1 MTDEKKPGTTTLHLS
16 TGTLRG
22 APAPAG
28 RGGSLLRGPATPTVT
43 VQIKRKR
50 PTIGIPQDKAPPP
63 TPPKGEDVPAPL
75 PETPAPSVRKTLSV
89 TSQKSPSTLTEEERR
104 ARQEALTQNPV
115 FEAPD
120 DTALRTLRVIKPK
133 REEVA
138 PTPTE
143 TPAPAETVPETTAPE
158 LKKDA
163 PPAPAVPTRPKV
175 GVFTSEPLV
184 TLRRVVRP
192 LEKAGL
198 TKDERAALERKTSG
212 AGATPATAST
222 ATAARRPLDET
233 KPAGWPEKPAE
244 RKNKKEDDEAA
255 ASAKAALGNRRQR
268 KMTITSALKEALVE
282 EEAKATPII
291 GLKKRRKV
299 TRGPQPPVEK
309 LKRTVVIPETIA
321 LQDLANRMS
330 ERSVDVIKALMKMG
344 MMVTA
349 QQTLDAETA
358 ELVVSEMGHTP
369 VRVSEEDVE
378 QGMLVEIQGE
388 KQPRAPVVT
397 IMGHVDHGKTSLLD
411 ALRQTDV
418 ASGEAGGITQHIGAY
433 KVELSS
439 GKSIVFL
446 DTPGHEAFTA
456 MRARGAHVTDVV
468 VLVVAADDS
477 VMPQTVE
484 AISHAKAAGVPII
497 VAINKIDK
505 PEARPDKVK
514 TELLSHGIV
523 VEDLGGDVLSIE
535 VSAKKKT
542 GLLALEE
549 AILLQAEIMDLR
561 ARTTGSAQGT
571 VLEARMDQGLGPVA
585 SVLVQEGT
593 LSIGD
598 IFVSGTRWGRVRALI
613 DSRGTRIRDAG
624 PATPVEVLGSQ
635 GVPEAGDDFVI
646 VADEAKAREISEY
659 RDRKRKTAS
668 VKTGETSVSD
678 IFAKYQSESTMRTL
692 SLIIRGDV
700 QGSVEAIKGSLE
712 KIISDEMK
720 IDIITAGV
728 GAISESDVTLAKSS
742 GALIIGFN
750 VRANPSARELAK
762 KEGVDIRYYSI
773 IYDVVDAMRDAA
785 SSLLSPE
792 QKETFLGYA
801 EIRQVF
807 DVSKVGKVAGCMVT
821 EGTIK
826 RGCGVRLLRDNVVI
840 HQGSLKTLKRHKDE
854 VKEVKGGYECGMAFE
869 NYQDIRLGDQIE
881 CFEIHEV
888 KKVLG

>member
-22 APAPAG
+22 GPAPLG
-28 RGGSLLRGPATPTVT
+28 RGGVLSRGPAAPAVT

-50 PTIGIPQDKAPPP
+50 PTIGIPQDKAPPS
-63 TPPKGEDVPAPL
+63 PPKPE
-75 PETPAPSVRKTLSV
+75 ETPVSVPDVAPPSVRKPLSV
-89 TSQKSPSTLTEEERR
+89 APAKTGSNLTEDERR
-104 ARQEALTQNPV
+104 ARQQALSQNPV
-115 FEAPD
+115 FDAPA
-120 DTALRTLRVIKPK
+120 DTDLRTLRVIKPK
-133 REEVA
+133 REEEPAPEATEPA
-138 PTPTE
+138 PTPVE
-143 TPAPAETVPETTAPE
+143 VVPEAPEPKKEAPA
-158 LKKDA
+158 
-163 PPAPAVPTRPKV
+163 APARPKV

-198 TKDERAALERKTSG
+198 TKDERAALDRKISG
-212 AGATPATAST
+212 AAATPAAAATT
-222 ATAARRPLDET
+222 ATTARRPLDPT
-233 KPAGWPEKPAE
+233 KPGEWPEKTAE

-255 ASAKAALGNRRQR
+255 ATAKAALNNRRQR
-268 KMTITSALKEALVE
+268 KMTITSALKEAFVE
-282 EEAKATPII
+282 EETKAAPII

-299 TRGPQPPVEK
+299 TRGPQPSVEK

-330 ERSVDVIKALMKMG
+330 ERSVDVIKVLMKMG
-344 MMVTA
+344 MMVTP

-369 VRVSEEDVE
+369 VKVSEEDVE
-378 QGMLVEIQGE
+378 QGLAVDTLAE
-388 KQPRAPVVT
+388 KLPRAPVVT

-418 ASGEAGGITQHIGAY
+418 VSGEAGGITQHIGAY

-549 AILLQAEIMDLR
+549 AILLQSEIMDLR
-561 ARTTGSAQGT
+561 ARTEGSAQGT

-613 DSRGTRIRDAG
+613 DSRGTRIREAG

-646 VADEAKAREISEY
+646 VPDEAKAREISEY

-668 VKTGETSVSD
+668 AKTGETSVSD
-678 IFAKYQSESTMRTL
+678 IFAKYQSDATMRTL
-692 SLIIRGDV
+692 SIIIRGDV

-720 IDIITAGV
+720 IDVITAGV

-762 KEGVDIRYYSI
+762 KESVDIRYYSI
-773 IYDVVDAMRDAA
+773 IYDVVDAMREAA

-821 EGTIK
+821 EGIIK

-869 NYQDIRLGDQIE
+869 NYQDIRPSDQIE

>member
-22 APAPAG
+22 GPAPLG
-28 RGGSLLRGPATPTVT
+28 RGGLLSRGPAAPTVM

-50 PTIGIPQDKAPPP
+50 PTIGIPQDKAPVS
-63 TPPKGEDVPAPL
+63 TPKPE
-75 PETPAPSVRKTLSV
+75 ETPVSVADVAPSPVRKPLSV
-89 TSQKSPSTLTEEERR
+89 APAKTGSNLTEEERR
-104 ARQEALTQNPV
+104 ARQQALSQSPA
-115 FEAPD
+115 FEAPA
-120 DTALRTLRVIKPK
+120 DTDLRTLRVIKPK
-133 REEVA
+133 REEE
-138 PTPTE
+138 PTPE
-143 TPAPAETVPETTAPE
+143 AIEPDPTPVEVVPEAPEPKKEAPAA
-158 LKKDA
+158 
-163 PPAPAVPTRPKV
+163 APARPKV

-198 TKDERAALERKTSG
+198 SKDERAALDRKISG
-212 AGATPATAST
+212 AAATPAAAATT
-222 ATAARRPLDET
+222 ATTARRPLDPT
-233 KPAGWPEKPAE
+233 KPGEWPEKTAE
-244 RKNKKEDDEAA
+244 RKSKKEDDEAA
-255 ASAKAALGNRRQR
+255 ATAKAALNNRRQR

-282 EEAKATPII
+282 EETKAAPII

-299 TRGPQPPVEK
+299 TRGPQPTVEK

-330 ERSVDVIKALMKMG
+330 ERSVDVIKVLMKMG
-344 MMVTA
+344 MMVTP

-369 VRVSEEDVE
+369 VKVSEEDVE
-378 QGMLVEIQGE
+378 QGLAVDTLAE
-388 KQPRAPVVT
+388 KLPRAPVVT

-418 ASGEAGGITQHIGAY
+418 VSGEAGGITQHIGAY

-561 ARTTGSAQGT
+561 ARTEGSAQGT

-585 SVLVQEGT
+585 SVLVQDGT

-613 DSRGTRIRDAG
+613 DSRGTRIREAG

-668 VKTGETSVSD
+668 AKTGETSVSD
-678 IFAKYQSESTMRTL
+678 IFAKYQSDATMRTL
-692 SLIIRGDV
+692 SIIIRGDV

-720 IDIITAGV
+720 IDVITAGV

-762 KEGVDIRYYSI
+762 KESVDIRYYSI
-773 IYDVVDAMRDAA
+773 IYDVVDAMREAA

-821 EGTIK
+821 EGIIK

-869 NYQDIRLGDQIE
+869 NYQDIRPSDQIE

>member
-22 APAPAG
+22 GPAPLG
-28 RGGSLLRGPATPTVT
+28 RGGLLSRGPAAPAVM

-50 PTIGIPQDKAPPP
+50 PTIGIPQDKAPPS
-63 TPPKGEDVPAPL
+63 PPKPE
-75 PETPAPSVRKTLSV
+75 ETPVSVPDVAPPSVRKPLSV
-89 TSQKSPSTLTEEERR
+89 APAKTGSTLTEDERR
-104 ARQEALTQNPV
+104 ARQQALSQNPV
-115 FEAPD
+115 FDAPA
-120 DTALRTLRVIKPK
+120 DTDLRTLRVIKPK
-133 REEVA
+133 REEE
-138 PTPTE
+138 PTPE
-143 TPAPAETVPETTAPE
+143 AIEPTPPPVEVVPEAPEPKKEAPA
-158 LKKDA
+158 
-163 PPAPAVPTRPKV
+163 APARPKV

-198 TKDERAALERKTSG
+198 TKDERAALDRKTSG
-212 AGATPATAST
+212 AAATPAAAATT
-222 ATAARRPLDET
+222 ATTARRPLDAT
-233 KPAGWPEKPAE
+233 KPAEWPEKTAE
-244 RKNKKEDDEAA
+244 RKTKKEDDEAA
-255 ASAKAALGNRRQR
+255 ATAKAALNNRRQR
-268 KMTITSALKEALVE
+268 KMTITSALKEAFVE
-282 EEAKATPII
+282 EETKAAPII

-299 TRGPQPPVEK
+299 TRGPQPSVEK

-330 ERSVDVIKALMKMG
+330 ERSVDVIKVLMKMG
-344 MMVTA
+344 MMVTP

-369 VRVSEEDVE
+369 VKVSEEDVE
-378 QGMLVEIQGE
+378 QGLAVDTLAE
-388 KQPRAPVVT
+388 KLPRAPVVT

-418 ASGEAGGITQHIGAY
+418 VSGEAGGITQHIGAY

-549 AILLQAEIMDLR
+549 AILLQSEIMDLR
-561 ARTTGSAQGT
+561 ARTEGSAQGT

-613 DSRGTRIRDAG
+613 DSRGTRIREAG

-646 VADEAKAREISEY
+646 VPDEAKAREISEY

-668 VKTGETSVSD
+668 AKTGETSVSD
-678 IFAKYQSESTMRTL
+678 IFAKYQSDATMRTL
-692 SLIIRGDV
+692 SIIIRGDV

-720 IDIITAGV
+720 IDVITAGV

-762 KEGVDIRYYSI
+762 KESVDIRYYSI
-773 IYDVVDAMRDAA
+773 IYDVVDAMREAA

-821 EGTIK
+821 EGIIK

-869 NYQDIRLGDQIE
+869 NYQDIRPGDQIE

>member
-1 MTDEKKPGTTTLHLS
+1 MTDEKKPGTSTLHLS
-16 TGTLRG
+16 TGTLRSR
-22 APAPAG
+22 PDAG
-28 RGGSLLRGPATPTVT
+28 GGFSRGGGILSRGVPSPAVT

-50 PTIGIPQDKAPPP
+50 PTIGIPQEKPDLAPKVEENLS
-63 TPPKGEDVPAPL
+63 TE
-75 PETPAPSVRKTLSV
+75 TLSPARKPV
-89 TSQKSPSTLTEEERR
+89 SVPPAKTGSTLSEEERR
-104 ARQEALTQNPV
+104 TRQQALSQSPV
-115 FEAPD
+115 FEAPA
-120 DTALRTLRVIKPK
+120 DTDLRTLRVVKHT
-133 REEVA
+133 REEEIPA
-138 PTPTE
+138 SSE
-143 TPAPAETVPETTAPE
+143 TTVPVEAAPE
-158 LKKDA
+158 APEVKKEMV
-163 PPAPAVPTRPKV
+163 PAAARPKP
-175 GVFTSEPLV
+175 GLFSSEPLV

-198 TKDERAALERKTSG
+198 TKDERAAFDRKAAGG
-212 AGATPATAST
+212 AAPAATPT
-222 ATAARRPLDET
+222 ATAVRRPGEVVA
-233 KPAGWPEKPAE
+233 KPGEWPDKVVE
-244 RKNKKEDDEAA
+244 RKSKKEDDEAA
-255 ASAKAALGNRRQR
+255 AASAKTGLNARRQR

-282 EEAKATPII
+282 EETKTAPIV
-291 GLKKRRKV
+291 GLKKRRKI
-299 TRGPQPPVEK
+299 TRGPQPTIEK

-321 LQDLANRMS
+321 VQDLANRMS
-330 ERSVDVIKALMKMG
+330 ERAVDVIKILMKMG

-349 QQTLDAETA
+349 GQTIDAETA
-358 ELVVSEMGHTP
+358 ELVVGELGHTAL
-369 VRVSEEDVE
+369 RVSEDDVE
-378 QGMLVEIQGE
+378 QNLTTEIGE
-388 KQPRAPVVT
+388 ALPRAPVVT

-418 ASGEAGGITQHIGAY
+418 VSGEAGGITQHIGAY
-433 KVELSS
+433 KVVLSS

-477 VMPQTVE
+477 VMPQTIE

-497 VAINKIDK
+497 VAINKVDK
-505 PEARPDKVK
+505 PEARPDKVR

-542 GLLALEE
+542 GLTALEE

-561 ARTTGSAQGT
+561 ARPTGAAEGT

-585 SVLVQEGT
+585 SVLVQQGT
-593 LSIGD
+593 LSVGD

-613 DSRGTRIRDAG
+613 DSRGVRVREAG

-646 VADEAKAREISEY
+646 VADEAKAREVAEY
-659 RDRKRKTAS
+659 RERKRKTKVVQA
-668 VKTGETSVSD
+668 GETSVSD
-678 IFAKYQSESTMRTL
+678 IFAKYQSDATMRTL

-720 IDIITAGV
+720 VNVITTGV
-728 GAISESDVTLAKSS
+728 GAISESDVTLAKST

-750 VRANPSARELAK
+750 VRANPSARDLAK

-773 IYDVVDAMRDAA
+773 IYDVVDAMREAA

-869 NYQDIRLGDQIE
+869 NYQDIRPGDQIE

-888 KKVLG
+888 KKVLA

>member
-22 APAPAG
+22 GPAPLG
-28 RGGSLLRGPATPTVT
+28 RGGLLSRGPAAPTVM

-50 PTIGIPQDKAPPP
+50 PTIGIPQDKAPVS
-63 TPPKGEDVPAPL
+63 TPKPE
-75 PETPAPSVRKTLSV
+75 ETPVSVADVAPSPVRKPLSV
-89 TSQKSPSTLTEEERR
+89 APAKTGSNLTEDERR
-104 ARQEALTQNPV
+104 ARQQALSQSPA
-115 FEAPD
+115 FEAPA
-120 DTALRTLRVIKPK
+120 DTDLRTLRVIKPK
-133 REEVA
+133 REEE
-138 PTPTE
+138 PTPE
-143 TPAPAETVPETTAPE
+143 AIEPDPTPVEVVPEAPEPKKEAPAA
-158 LKKDA
+158 A
-163 PPAPAVPTRPKV
+163 PPVRPKV

-198 TKDERAALERKTSG
+198 TKDERAALDRKTSG
-212 AGATPATAST
+212 AAATPAAAATT
-222 ATAARRPLDET
+222 ATTARRPLDPT
-233 KPAGWPEKPAE
+233 KPGEWPEKTAE
-244 RKNKKEDDEAA
+244 RKSKKEDDEAA
-255 ASAKAALGNRRQR
+255 ATAKAALNNRRQR

-282 EEAKATPII
+282 EETKAAPII

-299 TRGPQPPVEK
+299 TRGPQPTVEK

-330 ERSVDVIKALMKMG
+330 ERSVDVIKVLMKMG
-344 MMVTA
+344 MMVTP

-369 VRVSEEDVE
+369 VKVSEEDVE
-378 QGMLVEIQGE
+378 QGLAVDTLAE
-388 KQPRAPVVT
+388 KLPRAPVVT

-418 ASGEAGGITQHIGAY
+418 VSGEAGGITQHIGAY

-561 ARTTGSAQGT
+561 ARTEGSAQGT

-585 SVLVQEGT
+585 SVLIQDGT

-613 DSRGTRIRDAG
+613 DSRGTRIREAG

-668 VKTGETSVSD
+668 AKTGETSVSD
-678 IFAKYQSESTMRTL
+678 IFAKYQSDATMRTL
-692 SLIIRGDV
+692 SIIIRGDV

-720 IDIITAGV
+720 IDVITAGV

-762 KEGVDIRYYSI
+762 KESVDIRYYSI
-773 IYDVVDAMRDAA
+773 IYDVVDAMREAA

-821 EGTIK
+821 EGIIK

-869 NYQDIRLGDQIE
+869 NYQDIRPSDQIE

>member
-1 MTDEKKPGTTTLHLS
+1 M
-16 TGTLRG
+16 
-22 APAPAG
+22 
-28 RGGSLLRGPATPTVT
+28 

-50 PTIGIPQDKAPPP
+50 PTIGIPQDKAP
-63 TPPKGEDVPAPL
+63 TSPPKPE
-75 PETPAPSVRKTLSV
+75 ETPVSVADVAPSPVRKTLSV
-89 TSQKSPSTLTEEERR
+89 APAKTGSNLTEDERR
-104 ARQEALTQNPV
+104 ARQQALSQNPV
-115 FEAPD
+115 FEAPA
-120 DTALRTLRVIKPK
+120 DTDLRTLRVIKPK
-133 REEVA
+133 REEE
-138 PTPTE
+138 PTPE
-143 TPAPAETVPETTAPE
+143 AIEPTPPPVEVVPEAPEPKKEAPA
-158 LKKDA
+158 
-163 PPAPAVPTRPKV
+163 APARPKV

-198 TKDERAALERKTSG
+198 TKDERAALDRKTSG
-212 AGATPATAST
+212 AAATPAAAATT
-222 ATAARRPLDET
+222 ATTARRPLDPT
-233 KPAGWPEKPAE
+233 KPGEWPEKTAE

-255 ASAKAALGNRRQR
+255 ATAKAALNNRRQR
-268 KMTITSALKEALVE
+268 KMTITSALKEAFVE
-282 EEAKATPII
+282 EETKAAPII

-299 TRGPQPPVEK
+299 TRGPQPSLEK

-330 ERSVDVIKALMKMG
+330 ERSVDVIKVLMKMG
-344 MMVTA
+344 MMVTP

-369 VRVSEEDVE
+369 VKVSEEDVE
-378 QGMLVEIQGE
+378 QGLAVDTLAE
-388 KQPRAPVVT
+388 KLPRAPVVT

-418 ASGEAGGITQHIGAY
+418 VSGEAGGITQHIGAY

-549 AILLQAEIMDLR
+549 AILLQSEIMDLR
-561 ARTTGSAQGT
+561 ARTEGSAQGT

-613 DSRGTRIRDAG
+613 DSRGTRIREAG

-646 VADEAKAREISEY
+646 VPDEAKAREISEY

-668 VKTGETSVSD
+668 AKTGETSVSD
-678 IFAKYQSESTMRTL
+678 IFAKYQSDATMRTL
-692 SLIIRGDV
+692 SIIIRGDV

-720 IDIITAGV
+720 IDVITAGV

-762 KEGVDIRYYSI
+762 KESVDIRYYSI
-773 IYDVVDAMRDAA
+773 IYDVVDAMREAA

-821 EGTIK
+821 EGIIK

-869 NYQDIRLGDQIE
+869 NYQDIRPGDQIE

>member
-1 MTDEKKPGTTTLHLS
+1 M
-16 TGTLRG
+16 
-22 APAPAG
+22 
-28 RGGSLLRGPATPTVT
+28 

-50 PTIGIPQDKAPPP
+50 PTIGIPQDKAPPS
-63 TPPKGEDVPAPL
+63 PPRPE
-75 PETPAPSVRKTLSV
+75 ETPVSVPDVAPPSVRKPLSV
-89 TSQKSPSTLTEEERR
+89 APAKTGSTLTEDERR
-104 ARQEALTQNPV
+104 ARQQALSQNPV
-115 FEAPD
+115 FDAPA
-120 DTALRTLRVIKPK
+120 DTDLRTLRVIKPK
-133 REEVA
+133 REEEPAPEATEPA
-138 PTPTE
+138 PTPVE
-143 TPAPAETVPETTAPE
+143 VVPEVPEPKKEAPA
-158 LKKDA
+158 
-163 PPAPAVPTRPKV
+163 APARPKV

-198 TKDERAALERKTSG
+198 TKDERAALDRKISG
-212 AGATPATAST
+212 AAATPAAAATT
-222 ATAARRPLDET
+222 ATTARRPLDPT
-233 KPAGWPEKPAE
+233 KPGEWPEKTAE

-255 ASAKAALGNRRQR
+255 ATAKAALNNRRQR
-268 KMTITSALKEALVE
+268 KMTITSALKEAFVE
-282 EEAKATPII
+282 EETKAAPII

-299 TRGPQPPVEK
+299 TRGPQPSLEK

-330 ERSVDVIKALMKMG
+330 ERSVDVIKVLMKMG
-344 MMVTA
+344 MMVTP

-369 VRVSEEDVE
+369 VKVSEEDVE
-378 QGMLVEIQGE
+378 QGLAVDTLAE
-388 KQPRAPVVT
+388 KLPRAPVVT

-418 ASGEAGGITQHIGAY
+418 VSGEAGGITQHIGAY

-549 AILLQAEIMDLR
+549 AILLQSEIMDLR
-561 ARTTGSAQGT
+561 ARTEGSAQGT

-613 DSRGTRIRDAG
+613 DSRGTRIREAG

-646 VADEAKAREISEY
+646 VPDEAKAREISEY

-668 VKTGETSVSD
+668 AKTGETSVSD
-678 IFAKYQSESTMRTL
+678 IFAKYQSDATMRTL
-692 SLIIRGDV
+692 SIIIRGDV

-720 IDIITAGV
+720 IDVITAGV

-762 KEGVDIRYYSI
+762 KESVDIRYYSI
-773 IYDVVDAMRDAA
+773 IYDVVDAMREAA

-821 EGTIK
+821 EGIIK
-826 RGCGVRLLRDNVVI
+826 RGCGVRLLRDHVVI

-869 NYQDIRLGDQIE
+869 NYQDIRPGDQIE

>member
-1 MTDEKKPGTTTLHLS
+1 VRKPLS
-16 TGTLRG
+16 V
-22 APAPAG
+22 APAKT
-28 RGGSLLRGPATPTVT
+28 GSN
-43 VQIKRKR
+43 
-50 PTIGIPQDKAPPP
+50 
-63 TPPKGEDVPAPL
+63 
-75 PETPAPSVRKTLSV
+75 
-89 TSQKSPSTLTEEERR
+89 LTEDERR
-104 ARQEALTQNPV
+104 ARQQALSQNPV
-115 FEAPD
+115 FDAPA
-120 DTALRTLRVIKPK
+120 DTDLRTLRVIKPK
-133 REEVA
+133 REEEPTTEPA
-138 PTPTE
+138 PTPVE
-143 TPAPAETVPETTAPE
+143 VVPEVSAEPKKEAPA
-158 LKKDA
+158 
-163 PPAPAVPTRPKV
+163 APARPKV

-198 TKDERAALERKTSG
+198 TKDERAALDRKTSG
-212 AGATPATAST
+212 SASAPAAAATTTTNRSLDAS
-222 ATAARRPLDET
+222 
-233 KPAGWPEKPAE
+233 KPAE
-244 RKNKKEDDEAA
+244 WPDKTADRKSKKEDDEAA
-255 ASAKAALGNRRQR
+255 ATAKAALNNRRQR

-282 EEAKATPII
+282 EESKAVPVI

-299 TRGPQPPVEK
+299 TRGPQPTVEK

-330 ERSVDVIKALMKMG
+330 ERSVDVIKVLMKMG
-344 MMVTA
+344 MMVTP

-369 VRVSEEDVE
+369 VKVSEEDVE
-378 QGMLVEIQGE
+378 QGLAVDTLAE
-388 KQPRAPVVT
+388 KLPRAPVVT

-418 ASGEAGGITQHIGAY
+418 VSGEAGGITQHIGAY

-549 AILLQAEIMDLR
+549 AILLQSEIMDLR
-561 ARTTGSAQGT
+561 ARTEGSAQGT

-613 DSRGTRIRDAG
+613 DSRGTRIREAG

-646 VADEAKAREISEY
+646 VPDEAKAREISEY

-668 VKTGETSVSD
+668 AKTGETSVSD
-678 IFAKYQSESTMRTL
+678 IFAKYQSDATMRTL
-692 SLIIRGDV
+692 SIIIRGDV

-720 IDIITAGV
+720 IDVITAGV

-762 KEGVDIRYYSI
+762 KESVDIRYYSI
-773 IYDVVDAMRDAA
+773 IYDVVDAMREAA

-821 EGTIK
+821 EGIIK

-869 NYQDIRLGDQIE
+869 NYQDIRPGDQIE

>member
-1 MTDEKKPGTTTLHLS
+1 
-16 TGTLRG
+16 
-22 APAPAG
+22 
-28 RGGSLLRGPATPTVT
+28 
-43 VQIKRKR
+43 
-50 PTIGIPQDKAPPP
+50 
-63 TPPKGEDVPAPL
+63 
-75 PETPAPSVRKTLSV
+75 VRKTLSV
-89 TSQKSPSTLTEEERR
+89 PAAKTGSTLTEDERR
-104 ARQEALTQNPV
+104 ARQQALSQNPV
-115 FEAPD
+115 FDAPA
-120 DTALRTLRVIKPK
+120 DTDLRTLRVIKPK
-133 REEVA
+133 REEEPTPEASEPA
-138 PTPTE
+138 PTP
-143 TPAPAETVPETTAPE
+143 VDVAPE
-158 LKKDA
+158 APEPKKE
-163 PPAPAVPTRPKV
+163 APAVPARPKV

-198 TKDERAALERKTSG
+198 TKDERAALDRKTATGG
-212 AGATPATAST
+212 AAPSATTPATP
-222 ATAARRPLDET
+222 ARRPLDAT
-233 KPAGWPEKPAE
+233 KPAEWPDKTAD
-244 RKNKKEDDEAA
+244 RKSKKEDDEAA
-255 ASAKAALGNRRQR
+255 ATAKAALNNRRQR

-282 EEAKATPII
+282 EEAKAVPVI

-330 ERSVDVIKALMKMG
+330 ERSVDVIKVLMKMG
-344 MMVTA
+344 MMVTP

-378 QGMLVEIQGE
+378 QGLVLDTAAE
-388 KQPRAPVVT
+388 KLPRAPVVT

-477 VMPQTVE
+477 VMPQTIE

-561 ARTTGSAQGT
+561 ARTEGSAQGT

-613 DSRGTRIRDAG
+613 DSRGTRIREAG

-646 VADEAKAREISEY
+646 VPDEAKAREISEY

-678 IFAKYQSESTMRTL
+678 IFAKYQSDATMRTL

-720 IDIITAGV
+720 IDVITAGV

-762 KEGVDIRYYSI
+762 KEAVDIRYYSI
-773 IYDVVDAMRDAA
+773 IYDVVDAMREAA

-821 EGTIK
+821 EGIIK

-869 NYQDIRLGDQIE
+869 NYQDIRPGDQIE

>member
-1 MTDEKKPGTTTLHLS
+1 MTDEKKTGTTTLHLS

-22 APAPAG
+22 GPAPLG
-28 RGGSLLRGPATPTVT
+28 RGGVLSRGPAAPAVM

-50 PTIGIPQDKAPPP
+50 PTIGIPQDKAPPS
-63 TPPKGEDVPAPL
+63 PPRPE
-75 PETPAPSVRKTLSV
+75 ETPVSVPDVAPPSVRKPLSV
-89 TSQKSPSTLTEEERR
+89 APAKTGSNLTEDERR
-104 ARQEALTQNPV
+104 ARQQALSQNPV
-115 FEAPD
+115 FDAPA
-120 DTALRTLRVIKPK
+120 DTDLRTLRVIKPK
-133 REEVA
+133 REEEPTPEATEPA
-138 PTPTE
+138 PTPVE
-143 TPAPAETVPETTAPE
+143 VVPEVPEPKKEAPA
-158 LKKDA
+158 
-163 PPAPAVPTRPKV
+163 APARPKV

-198 TKDERAALERKTSG
+198 TKDERAALDRKTSG
-212 AGATPATAST
+212 AAATPAAAATT
-222 ATAARRPLDET
+222 ATTARRPLDAT
-233 KPAGWPEKPAE
+233 KPAEWPEKTAE
-244 RKNKKEDDEAA
+244 RKTKKEDDEAA
-255 ASAKAALGNRRQR
+255 ATAKAALNNRRQR
-268 KMTITSALKEALVE
+268 KMTITSALKEAFVE
-282 EEAKATPII
+282 EETKAAPII

-299 TRGPQPPVEK
+299 TRGPQPSVEK

-330 ERSVDVIKALMKMG
+330 ERSVDVIKVLMKMG
-344 MMVTA
+344 MMVTP

-369 VRVSEEDVE
+369 VKVSEEDVE
-378 QGMLVEIQGE
+378 QGLAVDTLAE
-388 KQPRAPVVT
+388 KLPRAPVVT

-418 ASGEAGGITQHIGAY
+418 VSGEAGGITQHIGAY

-561 ARTTGSAQGT
+561 ARTEGSAQGT

-613 DSRGTRIRDAG
+613 DSRGTRIREAG

-668 VKTGETSVSD
+668 AKTGETSVSD
-678 IFAKYQSESTMRTL
+678 IFAKYQSDATMRTL
-692 SLIIRGDV
+692 SIIIRGDV

-720 IDIITAGV
+720 IDVITAGV

-762 KEGVDIRYYSI
+762 KESVDIRYYSI
-773 IYDVVDAMRDAA
+773 IYDVVDAMREAA

-821 EGTIK
+821 EGIIK

-869 NYQDIRLGDQIE
+869 NYQDIRPGDQIE

>member
-22 APAPAG
+22 GPAPLG
-28 RGGSLLRGPATPTVT
+28 RGGLLSRGPAAPTVM

-50 PTIGIPQDKAPPP
+50 PTIGIPQDKAPVS
-63 TPPKGEDVPAPL
+63 TPKPE
-75 PETPAPSVRKTLSV
+75 ETPVSVADVAPSPVRKPLSV
-89 TSQKSPSTLTEEERR
+89 APAKTGSNLTEEERR
-104 ARQEALTQNPV
+104 ARQQALSQSPV
-115 FEAPD
+115 FEAPA
-120 DTALRTLRVIKPK
+120 DTDLRTLRVIKPK
-133 REEVA
+133 REEE
-138 PTPTE
+138 PTPE
-143 TPAPAETVPETTAPE
+143 AIEPDPTPVEAVPEAPEPKKEAPAA
-158 LKKDA
+158 A
-163 PPAPAVPTRPKV
+163 APARPKV

-198 TKDERAALERKTSG
+198 TKDERAALDRKISG
-212 AGATPATAST
+212 AAATPAAAATT
-222 ATAARRPLDET
+222 ATTARRPLDPT
-233 KPAGWPEKPAE
+233 KPGEWPEKTAE
-244 RKNKKEDDEAA
+244 RKSKKEDDEAA
-255 ASAKAALGNRRQR
+255 ATAKAALNNRRQR

-282 EEAKATPII
+282 EETKAAPII

-299 TRGPQPPVEK
+299 TRGPQPTVEK

-330 ERSVDVIKALMKMG
+330 ERSVDVIKVLMKMG
-344 MMVTA
+344 MMVTP

-369 VRVSEEDVE
+369 VKVSEEDVE
-378 QGMLVEIQGE
+378 QGLAVDTLAE
-388 KQPRAPVVT
+388 KLPRAPVVT

-418 ASGEAGGITQHIGAY
+418 VSGEAGGITQHIGAY

-561 ARTTGSAQGT
+561 ARTEGSAQGT

-585 SVLVQEGT
+585 SVLVQDGT

-613 DSRGTRIRDAG
+613 DSRGTRIREAG

-668 VKTGETSVSD
+668 AKTGETSVSD
-678 IFAKYQSESTMRTL
+678 IFAKYQSDATMRTL
-692 SLIIRGDV
+692 SIIIRGDV

-720 IDIITAGV
+720 IDVITAGV

-762 KEGVDIRYYSI
+762 KESVDIRYYSI
-773 IYDVVDAMRDAA
+773 IYDVVDAMREAA

-821 EGTIK
+821 EGIIK

-869 NYQDIRLGDQIE
+869 NYQDIRPSDQIE

>member
-22 APAPAG
+22 GPAPLG
-28 RGGSLLRGPATPTVT
+28 RGGLLSRGPAAPTVM

-50 PTIGIPQDKAPPP
+50 PTIGIPQDKAPVS
-63 TPPKGEDVPAPL
+63 TPKPE
-75 PETPAPSVRKTLSV
+75 ETPVSVADVAPSPVRKPLSV
-89 TSQKSPSTLTEEERR
+89 APAKTGSNLTEDERR
-104 ARQEALTQNPV
+104 ARQQALSQSPA
-115 FEAPD
+115 FEAPA
-120 DTALRTLRVIKPK
+120 DTDLRTLRVIKPK
-133 REEVA
+133 REEE
-138 PTPTE
+138 PTPE
-143 TPAPAETVPETTAPE
+143 AIEPDPTPVEVVPEAPEPKKEAPAA
-158 LKKDA
+158 
-163 PPAPAVPTRPKV
+163 APARPKV

-198 TKDERAALERKTSG
+198 TKDERAALDRKISG
-212 AGATPATAST
+212 AAATPAAAATT
-222 ATAARRPLDET
+222 ATTARRPLDPT
-233 KPAGWPEKPAE
+233 KPGEWPEKTAE
-244 RKNKKEDDEAA
+244 RKSKKEDDEAA
-255 ASAKAALGNRRQR
+255 ATAKAALNNRRQR

-282 EEAKATPII
+282 EETKAAPII

-299 TRGPQPPVEK
+299 TRGPQPTVEK

-330 ERSVDVIKALMKMG
+330 ERSVDVIKVLMKMG
-344 MMVTA
+344 MMVTP

-369 VRVSEEDVE
+369 VKVSEEDVE
-378 QGMLVEIQGE
+378 QGLAVDTLAE
-388 KQPRAPVVT
+388 KLPRAPVVT

-418 ASGEAGGITQHIGAY
+418 VSGEAGGITQHIGAY

-561 ARTTGSAQGT
+561 ARTEGSAQGT

-585 SVLVQEGT
+585 SVLVQDGT

-613 DSRGTRIRDAG
+613 DSRGTRIREAG

-668 VKTGETSVSD
+668 AKTGETSVSD
-678 IFAKYQSESTMRTL
+678 IFAKYQSDATMRTL
-692 SLIIRGDV
+692 SIIIRGDV

-720 IDIITAGV
+720 IDVITAGV

-762 KEGVDIRYYSI
+762 KESVDIRYYSI
-773 IYDVVDAMRDAA
+773 IYDVVDAMREAA

-821 EGTIK
+821 EGIIK

-869 NYQDIRLGDQIE
+869 NYQDIRPSDQIE

>member
-22 APAPAG
+22 GPAPLG
-28 RGGSLLRGPATPTVT
+28 RGGVLSRGPAAPAVM

-50 PTIGIPQDKAPPP
+50 PTIGIPQDKAPPS
-63 TPPKGEDVPAPL
+63 PPRPE
-75 PETPAPSVRKTLSV
+75 ETPVSVPDVAPPSVRKPLSV
-89 TSQKSPSTLTEEERR
+89 APAKTGSTLTEDERR
-104 ARQEALTQNPV
+104 ARQQALSQNPV
-115 FEAPD
+115 FDAPA
-120 DTALRTLRVIKPK
+120 DTDLRTLRVIKPK
-133 REEVA
+133 REEEPAPEATEPA
-138 PTPTE
+138 PTPVE
-143 TPAPAETVPETTAPE
+143 VVPEVPEPKKEAPA
-158 LKKDA
+158 
-163 PPAPAVPTRPKV
+163 APARPKV

-198 TKDERAALERKTSG
+198 TKDERAALDRKISG
-212 AGATPATAST
+212 AAATPAAAATT
-222 ATAARRPLDET
+222 ATTARRPLDPT
-233 KPAGWPEKPAE
+233 KPGEWPEKTAE

-255 ASAKAALGNRRQR
+255 ATAKAALNNRRQR
-268 KMTITSALKEALVE
+268 KMTITSALKEAFVE
-282 EEAKATPII
+282 EETKAAPII

-299 TRGPQPPVEK
+299 TRGPQPSLEK

-330 ERSVDVIKALMKMG
+330 ERSVDVIKVLMKMG
-344 MMVTA
+344 MMVTP

-369 VRVSEEDVE
+369 VKVSEEDVE
-378 QGMLVEIQGE
+378 QGLAVDTLAE
-388 KQPRAPVVT
+388 KLPRAPVVT

-418 ASGEAGGITQHIGAY
+418 VSGEAGGITQHIGAY

-549 AILLQAEIMDLR
+549 AILLQSEIMDLR
-561 ARTTGSAQGT
+561 ARTEGSAQGT

-613 DSRGTRIRDAG
+613 DSRGTRIREAG

-646 VADEAKAREISEY
+646 VPDEAKAREISEY

-668 VKTGETSVSD
+668 AKTGETSVSD
-678 IFAKYQSESTMRTL
+678 IFAKYQSDATMRTL
-692 SLIIRGDV
+692 SIIIRGDV

-720 IDIITAGV
+720 IDVITAGV

-762 KEGVDIRYYSI
+762 KESVDIRYYSI
-773 IYDVVDAMRDAA
+773 IYDVVDAMREAA

-821 EGTIK
+821 EGIIK

-869 NYQDIRLGDQIE
+869 NYQDIRPSDQIE

>member
-22 APAPAG
+22 GPAPLG
-28 RGGSLLRGPATPTVT
+28 RGGVLSRGPAAPAVM

-50 PTIGIPQDKAPPP
+50 PTIGIPQDKAP
-63 TPPKGEDVPAPL
+63 TSPPKPE
-75 PETPAPSVRKTLSV
+75 ETPVSVPDVAPPSVRKPLSV
-89 TSQKSPSTLTEEERR
+89 APAKTGSNLTEDERR
-104 ARQEALTQNPV
+104 ARQQALSQNPV
-115 FEAPD
+115 FDAPA
-120 DTALRTLRVIKPK
+120 DTDLRTLRVIKPK
-133 REEVA
+133 REEE
-138 PTPTE
+138 PTPE
-143 TPAPAETVPETTAPE
+143 AIEPTPPPVEVVPEAPEPKKEAPA
-158 LKKDA
+158 
-163 PPAPAVPTRPKV
+163 APARPKV

-198 TKDERAALERKTSG
+198 TKDERAALDRKISG
-212 AGATPATAST
+212 AAATPAAAATT
-222 ATAARRPLDET
+222 ATTARRPLDAT
-233 KPAGWPEKPAE
+233 KPAEWPEKTAE
-244 RKNKKEDDEAA
+244 RKTKKEDDEAA
-255 ASAKAALGNRRQR
+255 ATAKAALNNRRQR
-268 KMTITSALKEALVE
+268 KMTITSALKEAFVE
-282 EEAKATPII
+282 EETKAAPII

-299 TRGPQPPVEK
+299 TRGPQPSVEK

-330 ERSVDVIKALMKMG
+330 ERSVDVIKVLMKMG
-344 MMVTA
+344 MMVTP

-369 VRVSEEDVE
+369 VKVSEEDVE
-378 QGMLVEIQGE
+378 QGLAVDTLAE
-388 KQPRAPVVT
+388 KLPRAPVVT

-418 ASGEAGGITQHIGAY
+418 VSGEAGGITQHIGAY

-549 AILLQAEIMDLR
+549 AILLQSEIMDLR
-561 ARTTGSAQGT
+561 ARTEGSAQGT

-613 DSRGTRIRDAG
+613 DSRGTRIREAG

-646 VADEAKAREISEY
+646 VPDEAKAREISEY

-668 VKTGETSVSD
+668 AKTGETSVSD
-678 IFAKYQSESTMRTL
+678 IFAKYQSDATMRTL
-692 SLIIRGDV
+692 SIIIRGDV

-720 IDIITAGV
+720 IDVITAGV

-762 KEGVDIRYYSI
+762 KESVDIRYYSI
-773 IYDVVDAMRDAA
+773 IYDVVDAMREAA

-821 EGTIK
+821 EGIIK

-869 NYQDIRLGDQIE
+869 NYQDIRPGDQIE

>member
-22 APAPAG
+22 GPAPLG
-28 RGGSLLRGPATPTVT
+28 RGGLLSRGPAAPAVT

-50 PTIGIPQDKAPPP
+50 PTIGIPQDKAPPS
-63 TPPKGEDVPAPL
+63 PPKPE
-75 PETPAPSVRKTLSV
+75 ETPVSVPDVAPPSVRKPLSV
-89 TSQKSPSTLTEEERR
+89 TPAKTGSNLTEDERR
-104 ARQEALTQNPV
+104 ARQQALSQNPV
-115 FEAPD
+115 FDAPA
-120 DTALRTLRVIKPK
+120 DTDLRTLRVIKPK
-133 REEVA
+133 REEEPAPEATEPA
-138 PTPTE
+138 PTPVE
-143 TPAPAETVPETTAPE
+143 VVPEAPEPKKEAPA
-158 LKKDA
+158 
-163 PPAPAVPTRPKV
+163 APARPKV

-198 TKDERAALERKTSG
+198 TKDERAALDRKISG
-212 AGATPATAST
+212 AAATPAAAATT
-222 ATAARRPLDET
+222 ATTARRPLDPT
-233 KPAGWPEKPAE
+233 KPGEWPEKTAE
-244 RKNKKEDDEAA
+244 RKSKKEDDEAA
-255 ASAKAALGNRRQR
+255 ATAKAALNNRRQR
-268 KMTITSALKEALVE
+268 KMTITSALKEAFVE
-282 EEAKATPII
+282 EETKAAPII

-299 TRGPQPPVEK
+299 TRGPQPSVEK

-330 ERSVDVIKALMKMG
+330 ERSVDVIKVLMKMG
-344 MMVTA
+344 MMVTP

-369 VRVSEEDVE
+369 VKVSEEDVE
-378 QGMLVEIQGE
+378 QGLAVDTLAE
-388 KQPRAPVVT
+388 KLPRAPVVT

-418 ASGEAGGITQHIGAY
+418 VSGEAGGITQHIGAY

-549 AILLQAEIMDLR
+549 AILLQSEIMDLR
-561 ARTTGSAQGT
+561 ARTEGSAQGT

-613 DSRGTRIRDAG
+613 DSRGTRIREAG

-646 VADEAKAREISEY
+646 VPDEAKAREISEY

-668 VKTGETSVSD
+668 AKTGETSVSD
-678 IFAKYQSESTMRTL
+678 IFAKYQSDATMRTL
-692 SLIIRGDV
+692 SIIIRGDV

-720 IDIITAGV
+720 IDVITAGV

-762 KEGVDIRYYSI
+762 KESVDIRYYSI
-773 IYDVVDAMRDAA
+773 IYDVVDAMREAA

-821 EGTIK
+821 EGIIK

-869 NYQDIRLGDQIE
+869 NYQDIRPGDQIE

>member
-22 APAPAG
+22 GPAPLG
-28 RGGSLLRGPATPTVT
+28 RGGLLSRGPAAPAVT

-50 PTIGIPQDKAPPP
+50 PTIGIPQDKAPPS
-63 TPPKGEDVPAPL
+63 PPKPE
-75 PETPAPSVRKTLSV
+75 ETPVSVPDVAPPSVRKPLSV
-89 TSQKSPSTLTEEERR
+89 APAKTGSNLTEDERR
-104 ARQEALTQNPV
+104 ARQQALSQNPV
-115 FEAPD
+115 FDAPA
-120 DTALRTLRVIKPK
+120 DTDLRTLRVIKPK
-133 REEVA
+133 REEEPAPEATEPA
-138 PTPTE
+138 PTPVE
-143 TPAPAETVPETTAPE
+143 VVPEAPEPKKEAPA
-158 LKKDA
+158 
-163 PPAPAVPTRPKV
+163 APARPKV

-198 TKDERAALERKTSG
+198 TKDERAALDRKTSG
-212 AGATPATAST
+212 AAATPAAAATT
-222 ATAARRPLDET
+222 ATTARRPLDPT
-233 KPAGWPEKPAE
+233 KPGEWPEKTAE
-244 RKNKKEDDEAA
+244 RKSKKEDDEAA
-255 ASAKAALGNRRQR
+255 ATAKAALNNRRQR
-268 KMTITSALKEALVE
+268 KMTITSALKEAFVE
-282 EEAKATPII
+282 EETKAAPII

-299 TRGPQPPVEK
+299 TRGPQPSVEK

-330 ERSVDVIKALMKMG
+330 ERSVDVIKVLMKMG
-344 MMVTA
+344 MMVTP

-369 VRVSEEDVE
+369 VKVSEEDVE
-378 QGMLVEIQGE
+378 QGLAVDTLAE
-388 KQPRAPVVT
+388 KLPRAPVVT

-418 ASGEAGGITQHIGAY
+418 VSGEAGGITQHIGAY

-549 AILLQAEIMDLR
+549 AILLQSEIMDLR
-561 ARTTGSAQGT
+561 ARTEGSAQGT

-613 DSRGTRIRDAG
+613 DSRGTRIREAG

-646 VADEAKAREISEY
+646 VPDEAKAREISEY

-668 VKTGETSVSD
+668 AKTGETSVSD
-678 IFAKYQSESTMRTL
+678 IFAKYQSDATMRTL
-692 SLIIRGDV
+692 SIIIRGDV

-720 IDIITAGV
+720 IDVITAGV

-762 KEGVDIRYYSI
+762 KESVDIRYYSI
-773 IYDVVDAMRDAA
+773 IYDVVDAMREAA

-821 EGTIK
+821 EGIIK

-869 NYQDIRLGDQIE
+869 NYQDIRPGDQIE

>member
-22 APAPAG
+22 GPAPLG
-28 RGGSLLRGPATPTVT
+28 RGGVLSRGPAAPTVM

-50 PTIGIPQDKAPPP
+50 PTIGIPQDKAPVS
-63 TPPKGEDVPAPL
+63 TPKPE
-75 PETPAPSVRKTLSV
+75 ETPVSVADVAPSPVRKPLSV
-89 TSQKSPSTLTEEERR
+89 APAKTGSNLTEDERR
-104 ARQEALTQNPV
+104 ARQQALSQSPA
-115 FEAPD
+115 FEAPA
-120 DTALRTLRVIKPK
+120 DTDLRTLRVIKPK
-133 REEVA
+133 REEE
-138 PTPTE
+138 PTPE
-143 TPAPAETVPETTAPE
+143 AIEPDPTPVEVVPEAPEPKKEAPAA
-158 LKKDA
+158 
-163 PPAPAVPTRPKV
+163 APARPKV

-198 TKDERAALERKTSG
+198 TKDERAALDRKISG
-212 AGATPATAST
+212 AAATPAAAATT
-222 ATAARRPLDET
+222 ATTARRPLDPT
-233 KPAGWPEKPAE
+233 KPGEWPEKTAE
-244 RKNKKEDDEAA
+244 RKSKKEDDEAA
-255 ASAKAALGNRRQR
+255 ATAKAALNNRRQR

-282 EEAKATPII
+282 EETKAAPII

-299 TRGPQPPVEK
+299 TRGPQPTVEK

-330 ERSVDVIKALMKMG
+330 ERSVDVIKVLMKMG
-344 MMVTA
+344 MMVTP

-369 VRVSEEDVE
+369 VKVSEEDVE
-378 QGMLVEIQGE
+378 QGLAVDTLAE
-388 KQPRAPVVT
+388 KLPRAPVVT

-418 ASGEAGGITQHIGAY
+418 VSGEAGGITQHIGAY

-561 ARTTGSAQGT
+561 ARTEGSAQGT

-585 SVLVQEGT
+585 SVLVQDGT

-613 DSRGTRIRDAG
+613 DSRGTRIREAG

-668 VKTGETSVSD
+668 AKTGETSVSD
-678 IFAKYQSESTMRTL
+678 IFAKYQSDATMRTL
-692 SLIIRGDV
+692 SIIIRGDV

-720 IDIITAGV
+720 IDVITAGV

-762 KEGVDIRYYSI
+762 KESVDIRYYSI
-773 IYDVVDAMRDAA
+773 IYDVVDAMREAA

-821 EGTIK
+821 EGIIK

-869 NYQDIRLGDQIE
+869 NYQDIRPSDQIE

>member
-22 APAPAG
+22 GPAPLG
-28 RGGSLLRGPATPTVT
+28 RGGLLSRGPAAPTVM

-50 PTIGIPQDKAPPP
+50 PTIGIPQDKAPVS
-63 TPPKGEDVPAPL
+63 TPKPE
-75 PETPAPSVRKTLSV
+75 ETPVSVADVAPSPVRKPLSV
-89 TSQKSPSTLTEEERR
+89 APAKTGSNLTEDERR
-104 ARQEALTQNPV
+104 ARQQALSQSPA
-115 FEAPD
+115 FEAPA
-120 DTALRTLRVIKPK
+120 DTDLRTLRVIKPK
-133 REEVA
+133 REEE
-138 PTPTE
+138 PTPE
-143 TPAPAETVPETTAPE
+143 AIEPDPTPVEVVPEAPEPKKEAPAA
-158 LKKDA
+158 
-163 PPAPAVPTRPKV
+163 APARPKV

-198 TKDERAALERKTSG
+198 TKDERAALDRKISG
-212 AGATPATAST
+212 AAATPAAAATT
-222 ATAARRPLDET
+222 ATTARRPLDPT
-233 KPAGWPEKPAE
+233 KPGEWPEKTAE
-244 RKNKKEDDEAA
+244 RKSKKEDDEAA
-255 ASAKAALGNRRQR
+255 ATAKAALNNRRQR

-282 EEAKATPII
+282 EETKAAPII

-299 TRGPQPPVEK
+299 TRGPQPTVEK

-330 ERSVDVIKALMKMG
+330 ERSVDVIKVLMKMG

-369 VRVSEEDVE
+369 VKVSEEDVE
-378 QGMLVEIQGE
+378 QSLAVDTLAE
-388 KQPRAPVVT
+388 KLPRAPVVT

-418 ASGEAGGITQHIGAY
+418 VSGEAGGITQHIGAY

-561 ARTTGSAQGT
+561 ARTEGSAQGT

-585 SVLVQEGT
+585 SVLVQDGT

-613 DSRGTRIRDAG
+613 DSRGTRIREAG

-668 VKTGETSVSD
+668 AKTGETSVSD
-678 IFAKYQSESTMRTL
+678 IFAKYQSDATMRTL
-692 SLIIRGDV
+692 SIIIRGDV

-720 IDIITAGV
+720 IDVITAGV

-762 KEGVDIRYYSI
+762 KESVDIRYYSI
-773 IYDVVDAMRDAA
+773 IYDVVDAMREAA

-821 EGTIK
+821 EGIIK

-869 NYQDIRLGDQIE
+869 NYQDIRPSDQIE